1 MTRAKNARV
10 FFYRVFRIDSQSG
23 SVLSSIGENETMQTI
38 LLSKTDHASDAL
50 AVPRGI
56 TSIVGGGGKT
66 TLLLRLARE
75 LREAGARVVVTTS
88 THIFPPEG
96 IPTLTDGTLAEVS
109 TLLDQEGLLCLG
121 TSVEK
126 SKLAAPKFAFAELE
140 KIADYVL
147 VEADGAKGLPL
158 KAPAEHEPVIPAETS
173 LVVAVA
179 GLDGLGKPISETVFR
194 PALYSALLGMDEQH
208 IVTSD
213 VLARVLTHPLGQRKG
228 LLSGM
233 RFGIV
238 LNKADSEAD
247 KRAALQVALNLDQ
260 NLVERVV
267 IASLGQTER

>member
-1 MTRAKNARV
+1 
-10 FFYRVFRIDSQSG
+10 
-23 SVLSSIGENETMQTI
+23 MQTI
-38 LLSKTDHASDAL
+38 LLSKTDRAADAL

-75 LREAGARVVVTTS
+75 LRETGARVVVTTS

-96 IPTLTDGTLAEVS
+96 IPTQTGGTLAEVS
-109 TLLDQEGLLCLG
+109 ALLNREDVVCLG
-121 TSVEK
+121 TPVEEG
-126 SKLAAPKFAFAELE
+126 KLATPKFAFAELA

-147 VEADGAKGLPL
+147 VEADGAKGFPL

-194 PALYSALLGMDEQH
+194 PALYAALLGTDEQH
-208 IVTSD
+208 MLGPAD
-213 VLARVLTHPLGQRKG
+213 LARVLTHPLGQRKAA
-228 LLSGM
+228 LPGM

-247 KRAALQVALNLDQ
+247 KRDALEVALKLDQ
-260 NLVERVV
+260 NLAERVV

>member
-1 MTRAKNARV
+1 
-10 FFYRVFRIDSQSG
+10 
-23 SVLSSIGENETMQTI
+23 MQTI
-38 LLSKTDHASDAL
+38 LLSKTDRAADAL

-75 LREAGARVVVTTS
+75 LRENGARVVVTTS
-88 THIFPPEG
+88 THIFPLEG
-96 IPTLTDGTLAEVS
+96 IPILTDGTLTEAS
-109 TLLDQEGLLCLG
+109 ALLDREGVVCLG
-121 TSVEK
+121 TPVEK
-126 SKLAAPKFAFAELE
+126 GKLAAPKFTFAKLAE
-140 KIADYVL
+140 IADYVL

-179 GLDGLGKPISETVFR
+179 GLDGLGKPIGETVFR
-194 PALYSALLGMDEQH
+194 PALYAALLGTDEQH
-208 IVTSD
+208 MLGPAD
-213 VLARVLTHPLGQRKG
+213 LARVLTHPLGQRKAV
-228 LLSGM
+228 LPDM

>member
-1 MTRAKNARV
+1 
-10 FFYRVFRIDSQSG
+10 
-23 SVLSSIGENETMQTI
+23 MQTI
-38 LLSKTDHASDAL
+38 LLSKTDRVTDAL

-66 TLLLRLARE
+66 TLMLRLARE

-96 IPTLTDGTLAEVS
+96 IPTLTDETLAEASALLKREGLVCLGTLAEK
-109 TLLDQEGLLCLG
+109 G
-121 TSVEK
+121 
-126 SKLAAPKFAFAELE
+126 KLAAPKFAFAELT

-147 VEADGAKGLPL
+147 IEADGAKGLPL

-194 PALYSALLGMDEQH
+194 PALYTALLGMDEQH
-208 IVTSD
+208 KVTSGD
-213 VLARVLTHPLGQRKG
+213 LARVLTQPQGQRKG
-228 LLSGM
+228 VLPGM
-233 RFGIV
+233 RFCIV

-247 KRAALQVALNLDQ
+247 KRAALQVAFNLDQ

-267 IASLGQTER
+267 IASLSQTER

>member
-1 MTRAKNARV
+1 
-10 FFYRVFRIDSQSG
+10 
-23 SVLSSIGENETMQTI
+23 MQTI
-38 LLSKTDHASDAL
+38 LLSKTDRAADAL

-75 LREAGARVVVTTS
+75 LCEAGMRVVVTTS

-96 IPTLTDGTLAEVS
+96 IPTLTDGTLAEAS
-109 TLLDQEGLLCLG
+109 ALLKREGLVCLG
-121 TSVEK
+121 TPVEK
-126 SKLAAPKFAFAELE
+126 GKLAAPKFAFAELA

-179 GLDGLGKPISETVFR
+179 GLDGLGKPIGETVFR
-194 PALYSALLGMDEQH
+194 PALYAALLGTDEQH
-208 IVTSD
+208 MLVPAD
-213 VLARVLTHPLGQRKG
+213 LARVLTHPQGQRKG
-228 LLSGM
+228 LLPGM
-233 RFGIV
+233 RFCIV
-238 LNKADSEAD
+238 LNKADSETD
-247 KRAALQVALNLDQ
+247 KRAALQVAFNLDQ
-260 NLVERVV
+260 NSVERVV

>member
-1 MTRAKNARV
+1 
-10 FFYRVFRIDSQSG
+10 
-23 SVLSSIGENETMQTI
+23 MQTI
-38 LLSKTDHASDAL
+38 LLSKTDRAADAL

-75 LREAGARVVVTTS
+75 LRETGARVVVTTS

-109 TLLDQEGLLCLG
+109 ALLDQEGLVCLG
-121 TSVEK
+121 TPVEK
-126 SKLAAPKFAFAELE
+126 GKLATPKLAFAELT

-147 VEADGAKGLPL
+147 IEADGAKGLPL
-158 KAPAEHEPVIPAETS
+158 KAPAEHEPLIPAETS

-179 GLDGLGKPISETVFR
+179 GLDGLGKPIAETVFR
-194 PALYSALLGMDEQH
+194 PALYAALLGTDEQH
-208 IVTSD
+208 TLTSGD
-213 VLARVLTHPLGQRKG
+213 LARVLTHPLGQRKG
-228 LLSGM
+228 VLPGM
-233 RFGIV
+233 RFCVV

-247 KRAALQVALNLDQ
+247 KRAALQVAFNLDQ
-260 NLVERVV
+260 NLAERVV

>member
-1 MTRAKNARV
+1 MTRAKIRAGL
-10 FFYRVFRIDSQSG
+10 FYRLLRIDSQSG

-38 LLSKTDHASDAL
+38 LLSTNDRVADAL
-50 AVPRGI
+50 AVPCGI

-75 LREAGARVVVTTS
+75 LRETGARVIVTTS
-88 THIFPPEG
+88 THIFPLEG
-96 IPTLTDGTLAEVS
+96 IPTLTDETLAVAS
-109 TLLDQEGLLCLG
+109 ALLEREGVACLG
-121 TSVEK
+121 TPAEK
-126 SKLAAPKFAFAELE
+126 GKLSAPKFAFSELAE
-140 KIADYVL
+140 IADYVL

-194 PALYSALLGMDEQH
+194 PALYAALLGTNEQH
-208 IVTSD
+208 TLTPD
-213 VLARVLTHPLGQRKG
+213 DLARVLTHPLGQRK
-228 LLSGM
+228 SVQPGM
-233 RFGIV
+233 RFEVV

-247 KRAALQVALNLDQ
+247 KRAALQVALKLDQ
-260 NLVERVV
+260 NSVERVV